1 MRCRKAKIW
10 IKEEMNIEMP
20 EGRIDG
26 EWFFKH
32 NFPMIV
38 ACKCC
43 EATMILPN
51 ALIDDE
57 GNIYC
62 PSCADEG

>member
-1 MRCRKAKIW
+1 MVKYF
-10 IKEEMNIEMP
+10 EMP

-32 NFPMIV
+32 NFPMTV